1 MDKKLFA
8 AIDVGTTTV
17 AVSLI
22 DENNTVIIKDGFIN
36 PQVKFGSDVISRIT
50 LSERNDNLKM
60 MKDLII
66 KSIED
71 SLRKMLGN
79 EYTSD
84 DLKFG
89 IISANTVMA
98 AIILGKEITSLG
110 KAPFTCPFTENEEIT
125 LLDKVPVKVLAGAS
139 AFIGGD
145 SVIGAF
151 YKFKK
156 DKTDKKDKT
165 ELLIDMGTNGEMIL
179 SHEGRLTA
187 ISAACGPA
195 FENSTRSTGIYGKT
209 TLSAISGLISTGEL
223 RRDLFLSDEF
233 IKSGKDIT
241 ISGVKIHLTEKII
254 REIQLAVAAIYAS
267 LIFLLEKSGIK
278 ATDVDRLYVAG
289 GFGFHMSLRDAEN
302 LGIIPSQLIDKT
314 EISGNTSLLGSE
326 MLINDCLKF
335 GTDCKLGE
343 YDIFRKSIVTFQPG
357 GDKMYEDLFTGNMT
371 FEKR

>member
-66 KSIED
+66 KSIEE

-98 AIILGKEITSLG
+98 SIILGKEITSLG

-151 YKFKK
+151 YKFK
-156 DKTDKKDKT
+156 TDKT

-209 TLSAISGLISTGEL
+209 TISAISGLISTGEL

-278 ATDVDRLYVAG
+278 VTDVDRLYVAG

-335 GTDCKLGE
+335 GTDCKFGE

-357 GDKMYEDLFTGNMT
+357 GDKMYEDLFAGNMT